1 MGILNVTPDS
11 FSDGGQ
17 HHAVDDAIA
26 HAKRMVDE
34 GALIIDVGGESTR
47 PGAEE
52 VSVEEELDRTVE
64 VVRAL
69 AAQDICVSIDT
80 RKPEVARAC
89 VEAGA
94 SVINDVT
101 GFTDPAMVEVAANC
115 DAGLI
120 VMHWDKG
127 GVGAPASDAVC
138 RGGVEAPPFAATR
151 AEGASHPSS
160 QPMQPTSASASTL
173 KGGVQYPCRTRGSGD
188 RGIDPSRE
196 NSSEGRGFDPSSAQP
211 MHLAVTDA
219 TAFQGDIVAHV
230 CDCLRSQASMLE
242 AAGVARDRIAIDP
255 GPGFGKTGKQ
265 SLELMRNL
273 QELVHLG
280 YPVVAA
286 PSRKRYVGEAYGI
299 ENAADRDEASATE
312 ALMACEL
319 GASVVRMHNV
329 ATTAAMLEHLR
340 PYCVLALGANVA
352 LVGTD
357 EEIQESLI
365 AQLNQA
371 IADLCLLPDSQLI
384 DVSSFYESEPAYVE
398 DQEKFVNAVVLLRT
412 SLAPRDMLRYIH
424 AIEDRLGRVRTLR
437 NGPRTCD
444 IDILDYQLYVSNDEE
459 LTLPHPRILER
470 DFVVKPLLEILP
482 GHVLSDGTLV
492 TSDHVSLGWA
502 KQITREK
509 L

>member
-1 MGILNVTPDS
+1 MIWRCGKYSFDSRMPVIMGILNVTPDS
-11 FSDGGQ
+11 FSDGGRFYRDSSGEGLGEGDGTPVTVSPINIE
-17 HHAVDDAIA
+17 AALA
-26 HAKRMVDE
+26 HAHQMVNE

-47 PGAEE
+47 PGAAE
-52 VSVEEELDRTVE
+52 VSIEEELARTVE

-69 AAQDICVSIDT
+69 AAEDICVSIDT
-80 RKPEVARAC
+80 RHVQVAQAC
-89 VEAGA
+89 VQAGA
-94 SVINDVT
+94 SIINDVS
-101 GFTDPAMVEVAANC
+101 GFRDSAMVEAAASC

-120 VMHWDKG
+120 VMHWDN
-127 GVGAPASDAVC
+127 
-138 RGGVEAPPFAATR
+138 R
-151 AEGASHPSS
+151 
-160 QPMQPTSASASTL
+160 SASSTTGNAVL
-173 KGGVQYPCRTRGSGD
+173 H
-188 RGIDPSRE
+188 E
-196 NSSEGRGFDPSSAQP
+196 
-211 MHLAVTDA
+211 AVTDE
-219 TAFQGDIVAHV
+219 TAFQGDIVAEV
-230 CDCLRSQASMLE
+230 CTYLTDQAHMLE
-242 AAGVARDRIAIDP
+242 AAGVARERIALDP
-255 GPGFGKTGKQ
+255 GPGFGKTNKQ

-273 QELVHLG
+273 QEVVHLG

-299 ENAADRDEASATE
+299 ESAQGRDEASATE

-357 EEIQESLI
+357 DEVQETLV

-371 IADLCLLPDSQLI
+371 ISDLCLLPDSQLI
-384 DVSSFYESEPAYVE
+384 DVSSFYVSEPAYVE
-398 DQEKFVNAVVLLRT
+398 DQAKFVNAVVLMRT
-412 SLAPRDMLRYIH
+412 SLSPRDMLRYIH
-424 AIEDRLGRVRTLR
+424 AIEDSLGRVREVR

-482 GHVLSDGTLV
+482 NHVLSDGTLV
-492 TSDHVSLGWA
+492 TADNVTLGWA
-502 KQITREK
+502 TKV
-509 L
+509 

>member
-1 MGILNVTPDS
+1 MIWRCGTYSFDSRMPVIMGILNVTPDS

-52 VSVEEELDRTVE
+52 EVSVEEELARTVD

-69 AAQDICVSIDT
+69 AAEDICVSIDT

-101 GFTDPAMVEVAANC
+101 GFTDPAMVDVAASC
-115 DAGLI
+115 DAGLV

-127 GVGAPASDAVC
+127 
-138 RGGVEAPPFAATR
+138 
-151 AEGASHPSS
+151 
-160 QPMQPTSASASTL
+160 L
-173 KGGVQYPCRTRGSGD
+173 
-188 RGIDPSRE
+188 
-196 NSSEGRGFDPSSAQP
+196 NSSSAGGTAI
-211 MHLAVTDA
+211 HTVETDD
-219 TAFQGDIVAHV
+219 TVFQGDIVAHV
-230 CDCLRSQASMLE
+230 SDCLRKQAALLE
-242 AAGVARDRIAIDP
+242 AAGVACDRIAIDP
-255 GPGFGKTGKQ
+255 GPGFGKMGKQ

-273 QELVHLG
+273 QEFVHLG

-357 EEIQESLI
+357 EEIQEALI

-459 LTLPHPRILER
+459 LILPHPRILER

-482 GHVLSDGTLV
+482 RHVLSDGTLV